1 MSKARK
7 KFWDFRNDAQTGNAE
22 LYLYG
27 PIDST
32 TWWGDEVTPQQF
44 QQDLSALGNV
54 PVIDVYI
61 NSPGGD
67 VFAGQ
72 AIHSMLQRNPAQIH
86 VHIDGLAASI
96 ASVIAMAGDTVSM
109 PRNAMMMI
117 HNPWTIAMGN
127 SDDFR
132 KLADDLDQ
140 IRVSLIAAYQNKTG
154 MSDDDIIAL
163 LNAETWLTAEEAV
176 AYGFADQIEESKEIA
191 ASMQGGKL
199 IMNGLE
205 MDLSAYKNAP
215 KVVVASQPKVI
226 VASVPTVK
234 NGVVP
239 PDVSEELAPKDADW
253 SAPSLSDFTNKAW
266 SNLTDQEKNYI
277 AGHYAWAK
285 EMPPASF
292 ADLKLPHHRASDGD
306 VVWKGVVAAAER
318 LSQAD
323 IPEVDVPKVQDE
335 LGHHYKQ
342 LGETPP
348 WEREDDNSKNSST
361 GKRPNG
367 SLSLFERRLKNNE
380 RRSIQ

>member
-1 MSKARK
+1 MPKTRK
-7 KFWDFRNDAQTGNAE
+7 KFWDFRNDAQTGNGE

-27 PIDST
+27 PIDSM

-44 QQDLSALGNV
+44 QQDLAALGNV
-54 PVIDVYI
+54 STIDVYI

-72 AIHSMLQRNPAQIH
+72 AIHSMLQRHPAQIN

-140 IRVSLIAAYQNKTG
+140 IRVSLIAAYQNKTSL
-154 MSDDDIIAL
+154 SDDEIIEL
-163 LNAETWLTAEEAV
+163 LDAETWLTADEAV
-176 AYGFADQIEESKEIA
+176 AYGFADEIEISKEVA
-191 ASMQGGKL
+191 ASMRDGKL
-199 IMNGLE
+199 VMNGLE

-215 KVVVASQPKVI
+215 KI
-226 VASVPTVK
+226 VAATQRKTIVATIPRA
-234 NGVVP
+234 GVVP
-239 PDVSEELAPKDADW
+239 PDVSEKLAPKDAEW
-253 SAPSLSDFTNKAW
+253 SAPNLSDFTDKAW
-266 SNLTDQEKNYI
+266 ADLTDDEKNHI

-285 EMPPASF
+285 EMPPVAF
-292 ADLKLPHHRASDGD
+292 GDLKLPHHRPSDGA
-306 VVWKGVVAAAER
+306 VVWKGVVAAAQR
-318 LSQAD
+318 LDQSD
-323 IPEVDVPKVQDE
+323 ISDDDIPKVQAE

-342 LGETPP
+342 FGETPP
-348 WEREDDNSKNSST
+348 WEEDDKTDNAVVQ
-361 GKRPNG
+361 RPNG
-367 SLSLFERRLKNNE
+367 SLSLYERRLKNTE
-380 RRSIQ
+380 RRLIL